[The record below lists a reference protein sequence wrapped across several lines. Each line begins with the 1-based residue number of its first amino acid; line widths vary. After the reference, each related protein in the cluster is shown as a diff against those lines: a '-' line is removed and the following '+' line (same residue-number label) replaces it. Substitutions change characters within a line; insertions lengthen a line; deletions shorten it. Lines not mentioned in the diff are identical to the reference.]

1 MKRIL
6 LMVLRNLLL
15 VPWMW
20 CRLCYHAAHPD
31 KYSLEEHFKMLRF
44 IVQRANKGGNVIVES
59 YGAENLPEQDGFV
72 MYPNHQG
79 LYDVLA
85 IVDACPTPF
94 SVVAKKEVGNV
105 PFLRQV
111 FACMKA
117 FLIDRE
123 DIRQSMQVIINVTR
137 EVKNGRNYLIFPE
150 GTRSKNGNHPG
161 PFKGGSFKTATKT
174 KCPIV
179 PVALIDS
186 FKAFD
191 TGSTERITVQ
201 VHILPPMYYEEY
213 KDMHT
218 TELAEEVKRRI
229 EKVIEENIM

>member
-85 IVDACPTPF
+85 IAGACSRTF
-94 SVVAKKEVGNV
+94 TVVAKKEVEHI
-105 PFLRQV
+105 PFLKQV
-111 FACMKA
+111 FACIHALFM
-117 FLIDRE
+117 DRE
-123 DIRQSMQVIINVTR
+123 NLRQSMQVINEAADV
-137 EVKNGRNYLIFPE
+137 VK
-150 GTRSKNGNHPG
+150 
-161 PFKGGSFKTATKT
+161 A

-179 PVALIDS
+179 PVALKNCFVPFDS
-186 FKAFD
+186 N
-191 TGSTERITVQ
+191 TVRPVTVE
-201 VHILPPMYYEEY
+201 VHFLDPIPYEEY
-213 KDMHT
+213 QGMKT
-218 TELAEEVKRRI
+218 TEIAEMVKKRI
-229 EKVIEENIM
+229 EAVVTA

>member
-44 IVQRANKGGNVIVES
+44 VVQRANKGGNVIVES

-72 MYPNHQG
+72 LYPNHQG

-85 IVDACPTPF
+85 IAGACSRTF
-94 SVVAKKEVGNV
+94 TVVAKKEVEHI
-105 PFLRQV
+105 PFLKQV
-111 FACMKA
+111 FACIHALFM
-117 FLIDRE
+117 DRE
-123 DIRQSMQVIINVTR
+123 NLRQSMQVINEAADVVKEGKNVI
-137 EVKNGRNYLIFPE
+137 LFPE
-150 GTRSKNGNHPG
+150 GTRSRKGNQLLE
-161 PFKGGSFKTATKT
+161 FKSGSFKIAVKA

-179 PVALIDS
+179 PLSLI
-186 FKAFD
+186 
-191 TGSTERITVQ
+191 
-201 VHILPPMYYEEY
+201 HI
-213 KDMHT
+213 
-218 TELAEEVKRRI
+218 
-229 EKVIEENIM
+229 

>member
-79 LYDVLA
+79 LYDVLRSQERA
-85 IVDACPTPF
+85 RVPLQLLP
-94 SVVAKKEVGNV
+94 KK
-105 PFLRQV
+105 R
-111 FACMKA
+111 
-117 FLIDRE
+117 
-123 DIRQSMQVIINVTR
+123 
-137 EVKNGRNYLIFPE
+137 
-150 GTRSKNGNHPG
+150 
-161 PFKGGSFKTATKT
+161 
-174 KCPIV
+174 
-179 PVALIDS
+179 
-186 FKAFD
+186 
-191 TGSTERITVQ
+191 
-201 VHILPPMYYEEY
+201 
-213 KDMHT
+213 
-218 TELAEEVKRRI
+218 
-229 EKVIEENIM
+229 

>member
-72 MYPNHQG
+72 LYPNHQG

-85 IVDACPTPF
+85 IAGACSRTF
-94 SVVAKKEVGNV
+94 TVVAKKEVEHI
-105 PFLRQV
+105 PFLKQV
-111 FACMKA
+111 FACIHA
-117 FLIDRE
+117 L
-123 DIRQSMQVIINVTR
+123 VY
-137 EVKNGRNYLIFPE
+137 G
-150 GTRSKNGNHPG
+150 PG
-161 PFKGGSFKTATKT
+161 ESAAVNAGY
-174 KCPIV
+174 
-179 PVALIDS
+179 
-186 FKAFD
+186 
-191 TGSTERITVQ
+191 Q
-201 VHILPPMYYEEY
+201 
-213 KDMHT
+213 
-218 TELAEEVKRRI
+218 
-229 EKVIEENIM
+229 

>member
-85 IVDACPTPF
+85 IAGACSRTF
-94 SVVAKKEVGNV
+94 TVVAKK
-105 PFLRQV
+105 R
-111 FACMKA
+111 
-117 FLIDRE
+117 
-123 DIRQSMQVIINVTR
+123 
-137 EVKNGRNYLIFPE
+137 GRAY
-150 GTRSKNGNHPG
+150 SV
-161 PFKGGSFKTATKT
+161 FKTGL
-174 KCPIV
+174 C
-179 PVALIDS
+179 
-186 FKAFD
+186 
-191 TGSTERITVQ
+191 
-201 VHILPPMYYEEY
+201 VHPRAVYGPGESAAVNAGYQ
-213 KDMHT
+213 
-218 TELAEEVKRRI
+218 
-229 EKVIEENIM
+229 